1 MQNIYDI
8 CSAEV
13 NSEINKEGGIK
24 TKECFSGH
32 RIGEAV
38 KSL

>member
-1 MQNIYDI
+1 MQNIYNI
-8 CSAEV
+8 CSADV
-13 NSEINKEGGIK
+13 NSEIHKEGGMK

-38 KSL
+38 KYL